1 MEGATDEVTAAIQTL
16 FRLGASR
23 RIHQQQTAAAGV
35 SLSPQA
41 LRVLERTVE
50 AGRTT
55 PGQLAHRLDLDPAV
69 VTRLLRQLEDSGLVT
84 RSRSTEDGRV
94 STVEPTPAGL
104 EAFGRVREV
113 IWEQV
118 RRTLAGWPSG
128 DVAALAGL
136 LGRLVTDVQ
145 QEPYRAIG
153 DDGAAGEA
161 TSHPVD
167 RPAGEPVSERS

>member
-1 MEGATDEVTAAIQTL
+1 MEGSTDEVTAAIQTL
-16 FRLGASR
+16 FRLGGSR

-50 AGRTT
+50 AGQTT

-84 RSRSTEDGRV
+84 RTRSAEDGRV
-94 STVEPTPAGL
+94 TTVEPTPAGL
-104 EAFGRVREV
+104 DAFGRVRDV

-118 RRTLAGWPSG
+118 RRGLARWPQA
-128 DVAALAGL
+128 DVAALAEL

-145 QEPYRAIG
+145 KEPYRPL
-153 DDGAAGEA
+153 
-161 TSHPVD
+161 T
-167 RPAGEPVSERS
+167 PAPGTP

>member
-16 FRLGASR
+16 FRFGASR
-23 RIHQQQTAAAGV
+23 RIHQQQSAAAGV

-50 AGRTT
+50 AGSTT

-84 RSRSTEDGRV
+84 RTRSPEDGRV
-94 STVEPTPAGL
+94 STVEPTAEGYD
-104 EAFGRVREV
+104 AFGRVREV
-113 IWEQV
+113 IWAQV
-118 RRTLAGWPSG
+118 RRALAGWPSD
-128 DVAALAGL
+128 DVTVLAGL

-145 QEPYRAIG
+145 KEPYRPLQ
-153 DDGAAGEA
+153 AA
-161 TSHPVD
+161 SDQP
-167 RPAGEPVSERS
+167 